1 MTISRWIAG
10 TALALAAIPVTAAPT
25 GQISAQRLSDVDK
38 FISSDAFEGRG
49 PATRAETKT
58 IDYIAAQYKAIGLK
72 PGGDT
77 ANGQRSWFQNVPLL
91 KSDIAGAPQFA
102 LNLGNGQTIQLSQGD
117 QIALKAPLNGQSAIN
132 LANTPLLFVG
142 YGVSAPERNWDDFK
156 GQDVHGKLLVVLI
169 NDPDF
174 EAGGDGDFGGK
185 AMTYYGRW
193 TYKYEEAARR
203 GAAGVL
209 IVHETDPASYG
220 WNTVKNSNTNTQ
232 FDIVRQDPA
241 AEHTAFESWIQ
252 RPLAEQIFAASG
264 LNFDQA
270 KAAAKL
276 RNFQPIALKATL
288 TANAQANVAT
298 IISHNVVGYLPGTK
312 YPDETIIYSAH
323 WDHLG
328 IGKPDDRGDTIYN
341 GALDNATGI
350 AQLLEQARAFAREP
364 RTDRSVVF
372 LAVTAE
378 EKGLLG
384 SEYYAQNPLFP
395 ASKTVGVINTDGGQ
409 IWGPAKNFTI
419 SGNAKLGLLDDLI
432 AEGKKQGR
440 YYSPDPHPEAGH
452 FYRSDHFS
460 FAKVGVPAISFGD
473 GNDLVNGGIARGE
486 ALGKEYVTKHYH
498 QPSDEW
504 SPSWDFTGMVQ
515 DVQLMHNLGRDLA
528 NSRDWP
534 DWSPDSE
541 FRAIR
546 DRTAGRSRRDAL
558 RRRPKLRGRRKESAV
573 ERNAR
578 ARPSRSSGRA
588 GRALDASLVRCR
600 S

>member
-1 MTISRWIAG
+1 VTISRWIAG
-10 TALALAAIPVTAAPT
+10 PALALAAIPVTAAPT

-156 GQDVHGKLLVVLI
+156 GQDVRGKLLVVLI

-174 EAGGDGDFGGK
+174 EAGSDGDFGGK

-541 FRAIR
+541 FRAVR
-546 DRTAGRSRRDAL
+546 DRTAGDRGETAPAPAETP
-558 RRRPKLRGRRKESAV
+558 RPAKGERG
-573 ERNAR
+573 
-578 ARPSRSSGRA
+578 
-588 GRALDASLVRCR
+588 
-600 S
+600 

>member
-1 MTISRWIAG
+1 LIAVP
-10 TALALAAIPVTAAPT
+10 LAAATT
-25 GQISAQRLSDVDK
+25 SGISPQRLSDVDK

-58 IDYIAAQYKAIGLK
+58 INYIADQMKAIGLK
-72 PGGDT
+72 PGGDIV
-77 ANGQRSWFQNVPLL
+77 GGKRSWFQNVPLL
-91 KSDIAGAPQFA
+91 KSEIVGNPQFT
-102 LNLGNGQTIQLSQGD
+102 LNLGNGQSLQLTQGD
-117 QIALKAPLNGQSAIN
+117 QIALKAPLNGQRAVN
-132 LANTPLLFVG
+132 LANVPLVFAG
-142 YGVSAPERNWDDFK
+142 YGVTAPERNWDDFK
-156 GQDVHGKLLVVLI
+156 NVDVRGKLIVVLI

-174 EAGGDGDFGGK
+174 EGGEGDFGGK

-220 WNTVKNSNTNTQ
+220 WNTVKNSNTNAQ
-232 FDIVRQDPA
+232 FDIVRQNPA
-241 AEHTAFESWIQ
+241 ASHTPFESWIQ

-264 LNFDQA
+264 LNFEQA

-276 RNFQPIALKATL
+276 RNFQPIPLKTTL
-288 TANAQANVAT
+288 SANAQANVAT
-298 IISHNVVGYLPGTK
+298 ITSHNVVGYLPGKK
-312 YPDETIIYSAH
+312 YPDETVIYSAH

-350 AQLLEQARAFAREP
+350 SQILEQARAFAREP
-364 RTDRSVVF
+364 RTDRSIVF

-384 SEYYAQNPLFP
+384 SEYYAQNPIFP
-395 ASKTVGVINTDGGQ
+395 AAKTAGVINTDGGQ
-409 IWGPAKNFTI
+409 IWGRAKNFTI
-419 SGNAKLGLLDDLI
+419 SGSAKLGLLDMLI

-460 FAKVGVPAISFGD
+460 FAKVGVPAISFGS
-473 GNDLVNGGIARGE
+473 GNDLVNGGTARGE
-486 ALGKEYVTKHYH
+486 ALGKEYVEKHYH

-504 SPSWDFTGMVQ
+504 SPQWDFTGMAE
-515 DVQLMHNLGRDLA
+515 DTQLLHNLGRDLA

-534 DWSPDSE
+534 NWSPESE
-541 FRAIR
+541 FRATR
-546 DRTAGRSRRDAL
+546 DKSAAE
-558 RRRPKLRGRRKESAV
+558 RGGAAPAPAPAKG
-573 ERNAR
+573 ER
-578 ARPSRSSGRA
+578 G
-588 GRALDASLVRCR
+588 
-600 S
+600 

>member
-1 MTISRWIAG
+1 
-10 TALALAAIPVTAAPT
+10 VT
-25 GQISAQRLSDVDK
+25 
-38 FISSDAFEGRG
+38 
-49 PATRAETKT
+49 
-58 IDYIAAQYKAIGLK
+58 
-72 PGGDT
+72 
-77 ANGQRSWFQNVPLL
+77 
-91 KSDIAGAPQFA
+91 
-102 LNLGNGQTIQLSQGD
+102 
-117 QIALKAPLNGQSAIN
+117 
-132 LANTPLLFVG
+132 
-142 YGVSAPERNWDDFK
+142 APERNWDDFK
-156 GQDVHGKLLVVLI
+156 NVDVRGKLIVVLI

-174 EAGGDGDFGGK
+174 EGGEGDFGGK

-220 WNTVKNSNTNTQ
+220 WNTVKNSNTNAQ
-232 FDIVRQDPA
+232 FDIVRQNPA
-241 AEHTAFESWIQ
+241 ASHTPFESWIQ

-276 RNFQPIALKATL
+276 RNFQPIPLKATL
-288 TANAQANVAT
+288 SANAQANVAT
-298 IISHNVVGYLPGTK
+298 ITSHNVVGYLPGKK
-312 YPDETIIYSAH
+312 YPDETVIYSAH

-350 AQLLEQARAFAREP
+350 SQILEQARAFAREP
-364 RTDRSVVF
+364 RTDRSIVF

-384 SEYYAQNPLFP
+384 SEYYAQNPIFP
-395 ASKTVGVINTDGGQ
+395 AAKTAGVINTDGGQ

-419 SGNAKLGLLDDLI
+419 SGSAKLGLLDMLI

-460 FAKVGVPAISFGD
+460 FAKVGVPAISFGS
-473 GNDLVNGGIARGE
+473 GNDLVNGGTARGE
-486 ALGKEYVTKHYH
+486 ALGKEYVEKHYH

-504 SPSWDFTGMVQ
+504 SPQWDFTGMAE
-515 DVQLMHNLGRDLA
+515 DTQLLHNLGRDLA

-534 DWSPDSE
+534 NWSPESE
-541 FRAIR
+541 FRATR
-546 DRTAGRSRRDAL
+546 DKSAAE
-558 RRRPKLRGRRKESAV
+558 RGGAASAPAPAKG
-573 ERNAR
+573 ER
-578 ARPSRSSGRA
+578 G
-588 GRALDASLVRCR
+588 
-600 S
+600 

>member
-1 MTISRWIAG
+1 MGSNARHDDRGDTMNKFRW
-10 TALALAAIPVTAAPT
+10 LAATAIALTAIPLTAAPT
-25 GQISAQRLSDVDK
+25 GQTSAQRMSDVDK
-38 FISSDAFEGRG
+38 TISSDAFEGRG

-58 IDYIAAQYKAIGLK
+58 INYIADQMKAIGLK
-72 PGGDT
+72 PAGD
-77 ANGQRSWFQNVPLL
+77 AVNGQRGWFQNVPLL
-91 KSDIAGAPQFA
+91 KSDIVGTPQFS
-102 LNLGNGQTIQLSQGD
+102 LNLGNGQSIPLTQGE
-117 QIALKAPLNGQSAIN
+117 QIALKAPLNGQSSIS
-132 LANTPLLFVG
+132 LANVPLIFAG
-142 YGVSAPERNWDDFK
+142 YGVTAPERSWNDFK
-156 GQDVHGKLLVVLI
+156 NVDVRGKLIIVLI

-174 EAGGDGDFGGK
+174 EGGEGDFGGK

-232 FDIVRQDPA
+232 FDIVRQNPA
-241 AEHTAFESWIQ
+241 ASHTVFESWIQ

-270 KAAAKL
+270 KAQARTRA
-276 RNFQPIALKATL
+276 FQPIPLKATL
-288 TANAQANVAT
+288 SATAQANVST
-298 IISHNVVGYLPGTK
+298 ITSHNVVGYLPGTK
-312 YPDETIIYSAH
+312 HPDETVIYSAH

-328 IGKPDDRGDTIYN
+328 IGRPDDRGDTIYN

-364 RTDRSVVF
+364 RTQRSVVF

-395 ASKTVGVINTDGGQ
+395 AAKTVGVVNTDGGA
-409 IWGPAKNFTI
+409 IYGPAKNFTI
-419 SGNAKLGLLDDLI
+419 SGNAKLDLLDMLI

-440 YYSPDPHPEAGH
+440 YYSADPHPEAGH

-486 ALGKEYVTKHYH
+486 ALSKEYTEKHYH

-504 SPSWDFTGMVQ
+504 QANWDFSGMAE

-528 NSRDWP
+528 NSRTWP
-534 DWSPDSE
+534 NWGADSE
-541 FRAIR
+541 FRATR
-546 DRTAGRSRRDAL
+546 DKSAAE
-558 RRRPKLRGRRKESAV
+558 RGGPAPASPRKG
-573 ERNAR
+573 ER
-578 ARPSRSSGRA
+578 G
-588 GRALDASLVRCR
+588 
-600 S
+600 

>member
-1 MTISRWIAG
+1 VPKFRLFAASAVALIAVP
-10 TALALAAIPVTAAPT
+10 LAAATT
-25 GQISAQRLSDVDK
+25 SGISPQRLSDVDK

-58 IDYIAAQYKAIGLK
+58 INYIADQMKAIGLK
-72 PGGDT
+72 PGGDIV
-77 ANGQRSWFQNVPLL
+77 GGKRSWFQNVPLL
-91 KSDIAGAPQFA
+91 KSEIVGNPQFT
-102 LNLGNGQTIQLSQGD
+102 LNLGNGQSLQLTQGN
-117 QIALKAPLNGQSAIN
+117 QIALKAPLNGQSAVN
-132 LANTPLLFVG
+132 LANVPLVFAG
-142 YGVSAPERNWDDFK
+142 YGVTAPERNWDDFK
-156 GQDVHGKLLVVLI
+156 NVDVRGKLIVVLI

-174 EAGGDGDFGGK
+174 EGGEGDFGGK

-220 WNTVKNSNTNTQ
+220 WNTVKNSNTNAQ
-232 FDIVRQDPA
+232 FDIVRQNPA
-241 AEHTAFESWIQ
+241 ASHTPFESWIQ

-276 RNFQPIALKATL
+276 RNFQPIPLKATL
-288 TANAQANVAT
+288 SANAQANVAT
-298 IISHNVVGYLPGTK
+298 ITSHNVVGYLPGKK
-312 YPDETIIYSAH
+312 YPDETVIYSAH

-350 AQLLEQARAFAREP
+350 SQILEQARAFAREP
-364 RTDRSVVF
+364 RTDRSIVF

-384 SEYYAQNPLFP
+384 SEYYAQNPIFP
-395 ASKTVGVINTDGGQ
+395 AAKTAGVINTDGGQ
-409 IWGPAKNFTI
+409 IWGRAKNFTI
-419 SGNAKLGLLDDLI
+419 SGSAKLGLLDMLI

-460 FAKVGVPAISFGD
+460 FAKVGVPAISFGS
-473 GNDLVNGGIARGE
+473 GNDLVNGGTARGE
-486 ALGKEYVTKHYH
+486 ALGKEYVEKHYH

-504 SPSWDFTGMVQ
+504 SPQWDFTGMAE
-515 DVQLMHNLGRDLA
+515 DTQLLHNLGRDLA

-534 DWSPDSE
+534 NWSPESE
-541 FRAIR
+541 FRATR
-546 DRTAGRSRRDAL
+546 DKSAAE
-558 RRRPKLRGRRKESAV
+558 RGGAAPAPAKG
-573 ERNAR
+573 ER
-578 ARPSRSSGRA
+578 G
-588 GRALDASLVRCR
+588 
-600 S
+600 